1 MATLTANGA
10 NFYNG
15 QNGFSPRY
23 PTPPQSASIGN
34 LCFPTDLVNNNRN
47 FYITLQLAN
56 YNRFGVSAPASLIP
70 EGSLTLPIPLKINET
85 QTVEWDQV
93 SLTTQGLGVLQ
104 KLGASIAPKLTKIIG
119 GAISASDDALSVSSG
134 IQVNPFLVML
144 FKTQNFKQHNLQW
157 ILAPNNSADQ
167 NSLQNIVNTF
177 KNAMLPT
184 SIGGGTGLG
193 YPMIVIPYLSVG
205 AYTYNFKPCAIDSLS
220 VDWSAGATP
229 AFFKDQSPALVSL
242 TMQLKEIELW
252 YQGDITNS
260 SIL

>member
-1 MATLTANGA
+1 MATLTASGNT
-10 NFYNG
+10 YL
-15 QNGFSPRY
+15 SRY
-23 PTPPQSASIGN
+23 PTPPKSASIGN

-93 SLTTQGLGVLQ
+93 GLTTQGLSILQ
-104 KLGASIAPKLTKIIG
+104 KFGESIAPKITKLINNAVSASAD
-119 GAISASDDALSVSSG
+119 AISVTGG

-167 NSLQNIVNTF
+167 NSLQNIVNTL

-184 SIGGGTGLG
+184 SIEKGAGLG

-205 AYTYNFKPCAIDSLS
+205 TYTYNFKPCAIDSLS

-260 SIL
+260 SNL